1 MRSVRNNSMTSFLQ
15 RREFLLLSAA
25 TLAGCQLAPPFSE
38 AAFSDPANISTPLPD
53 AADWQRLAGQLTGE
67 LLFSAAD
74 AFNRLKKA
82 ANARYDEVPTAVIIR
97 CQTTA
102 DVQHAIRFI
111 HQYQLPFAVR
121 SGGHSYTGLSSTSG
135 VLLDIGLLNQIS
147 LDQHIAHIG
156 AGAKLADVY
165 ASLGQQQRSIP
176 AGSCASVGIAGLVLG
191 GGLGIADRR
200 FGLTCDALRRVELVT
215 ATGELI
221 YCSASEHPALFW
233 ALRGGGGG
241 QFGIATHFEF
251 DTFATA
257 PIRNYIGRYP
267 LKDGNKVLS
276 VWQQWLKTLP
286 DEIWTQATVWF
297 NGQKDAKP
305 EIQLRACSMGHL
317 ALLSQHWYQLALQL
331 GNVWSEV
338 DMQDHQYLDF
348 MLTDCDGL
356 EMPECKLPNQHERG
370 QLKRVAMAGSSDIFN
385 DYLPLSALH
394 HLLNAIR
401 KRHKDG
407 FRGGL
412 MLTSMGGAIRRFDKK
427 STAFAHRD
435 AVLSAQYLF
444 SGPVGTP
451 ESMLQEGAVWVN
463 QMRQQM
469 RRWSTNGAYLNYT
482 DALIQDWPQAYYGDN
497 YVALQQ
503 LKRQYDPTNLFKFA
517 QSIQPI

>member
-1 MRSVRNNSMTSFLQ
+1 MATLLK
-15 RREFLLLSAA
+15 RRDFLLLSAA
-25 TLAGCQLAPPFSE
+25 TLAGCQVAPPAFPDL
-38 AAFSDPANISTPLPD
+38 AFSDSTKTGKALPD
-53 AADWQRLAGQLTGE
+53 AHDWQQLAQQLSGE
-67 LLFSAAD
+67 LLFPAAD
-74 AFNRLKKA
+74 EFNRLKKA
-82 ANARYDEVPTAVIIR
+82 ANARYDEVSTAVIIR
-97 CQTTA
+97 CRTA
-102 DVQHAIRFI
+102 SDVQHAIRFI
-111 HQYQLPFAVR
+111 RQYQLPFAVR

-147 LDQHIAHIG
+147 LHHNIASIG
-156 AGAKLADVY
+156 AGAKLGDVY
-165 ASLGQQQRSIP
+165 ATLGQQQRSIP

-215 ATGELI
+215 AAGELI
-221 YCSASEHPALFW
+221 YCSNTEHPELFW
-233 ALRGGGGG
+233 ALRGAGGG

-251 DTFATA
+251 ETFATA

-267 LKDGNKVLS
+267 LKDGNQVLA

-286 DEIWTQATVWF
+286 DEIWSQATVWF
-297 NGQKDAKP
+297 NGQPDSKP
-305 EIQLRACSMGHL
+305 EIQLRACSMGHS

-331 GNVWSEV
+331 GSVWSEV

-394 HLLNAIR
+394 HVLNAIR
-401 KRHKDG
+401 KRHRDG

-412 MLTSMGGAIRRFDKK
+412 MLTSMGGAIGRVNPED
-427 STAFAHRD
+427 SAFAHRA

-451 ESMLQEGAVWVN
+451 EAMLQEGAVWVN
-463 QMRQQM
+463 QMRKQM
-469 RRWSTNGAYLNYT
+469 RPWSSNGAYLNYT
-482 DALIQDWPQAYYGDN
+482 DALIKDWPQAYYGNN

-503 LKRQYDPTNLFKFA
+503 LKRQYDPDNFFRFA
-517 QSIQPI
+517 QSIQPG

>member
-1 MRSVRNNSMTSFLQ
+1 MQ
-15 RREFLLLSAA
+15 RRQFLALTTA
-25 TLAGCQLAPPFSE
+25 TLAVAGCQFNQIPE
-38 AAFSDPANISTPLPD
+38 PALSTLPD
-53 AADWQRLAGQLTGE
+53 LNSWQQLQAKLQGD
-67 LLFSAAD
+67 LLFQSAD
-74 AFNRLKKA
+74 GFERLKKA
-82 ANARYDEVPTAVIIR
+82 ANARYDEIPTAVIIR
-97 CQTTA
+97 CKTAA

-111 HQYQLPFAVR
+111 RQYQLPFALR

-135 VLLDIGLLNQIS
+135 VLLDTGLLNQLS
-147 LDQHIAHIG
+147 LHHHIASIG
-156 AGAKLADVY
+156 AGAKLGDVY
-165 ASLGQQQRSIP
+165 ARLGQEQRSIP

-276 VWQQWLKTLP
+276 VWQQWLKKLP

-305 EIQLRACSMGHL
+305 EIQLRACSMGHP
-317 ALLSQHWYQLALQL
+317 ALLSQHWHLLVLQL
-331 GNVWSEV
+331 GNIWAEV

-356 EMPECKLPNQHERG
+356 EMPECKLPNQDERG

-401 KRHKDG
+401 KRHADG

-412 MLTSMGGAIRRFDKK
+412 MLTSMGGAISRVPAAE
-427 STAFAHRD
+427 SAFAHRA

-469 RRWSTNGAYLNYT
+469 RPWSTNGAYLNYT
-482 DALIQDWPQAYYGDN
+482 DALIKDWPQAYYGDN

-503 LKRQYDPTNLFKFA
+503 LKRQYDPTNLFRFA

>member
-1 MRSVRNNSMTSFLQ
+1 MFCCKNAGSTTLQ
-15 RREFLLLSAA
+15 RRQFLALTTA
-25 TLAGCQLAPPFSE
+25 TLAVAGCQFNQIPE
-38 AAFSDPANISTPLPD
+38 PALSTLPD
-53 AADWQRLAGQLTGE
+53 LNSWQQLQAKLQGD
-67 LLFSAAD
+67 LLFQSAD
-74 AFNRLKKA
+74 GFERLKKA
-82 ANARYDEVPTAVIIR
+82 ANARYDEIPTAVIIR
-97 CQTTA
+97 CKTAA

-111 HQYQLPFAVR
+111 RQYQLPFALR

-135 VLLDIGLLNQIS
+135 VLLDTGLLNQLS
-147 LDQHIAHIG
+147 LHHHIASIG
-156 AGAKLADVY
+156 AGAKLGDVY
-165 ASLGQQQRSIP
+165 ARLGQEQRSIP

-215 ATGELI
+215 ATGDLI

-276 VWQQWLKTLP
+276 VWQQWLKKLP

-305 EIQLRACSMGHL
+305 EIQLRACSMGHP
-317 ALLSQHWYQLALQL
+317 ALLSQHWHLLVLQL
-331 GNVWSEV
+331 GNIWAEV

-356 EMPECKLPNQHERG
+356 EMPECKLPNQDERG

-401 KRHKDG
+401 KRHADG

-412 MLTSMGGAIRRFDKK
+412 MLTSMGGAISRVPAAE
-427 STAFAHRD
+427 SAFAHRA

-469 RRWSTNGAYLNYT
+469 RPWSTNGAYLNYT
-482 DALIQDWPQAYYGDN
+482 DALIKDWPQAYYGDN

-503 LKRQYDPTNLFKFA
+503 LKRQYDPTNLFRFA

>member
-1 MRSVRNNSMTSFLQ
+1 MFCRKNAGQAPLQ
-15 RREFLLLSAA
+15 RRQFLALTTA
-25 TLAGCQLAPPFSE
+25 TLATAGCQFNQLPKPQF
-38 AAFSDPANISTPLPD
+38 DDLPD
-53 AADWQRLAGQLTGE
+53 LNHWQQLQAKLQGDLLLQSADGFE
-67 LLFSAAD
+67 
-74 AFNRLKKA
+74 RLKKA
-82 ANARYDEVPTAVIIR
+82 ANARYDETPTAVIIR
-97 CQTTA
+97 CKTA
-102 DVQHAIRFI
+102 SDVQHAIRFI
-111 HQYQLPFAVR
+111 RQYKLPFALR

-135 VLLDIGLLNQIS
+135 VLLDTGLLDQIS
-147 LDQHIAHIG
+147 LQNNIASIG
-156 AGAKLADVY
+156 AGAKLGDVY
-165 ASLGQQQRSIP
+165 ARLGQAQRSIP

-251 DTFATA
+251 DTFATD

-276 VWQQWLKTLP
+276 LWQQWLKTLP

-305 EIQLRACSMGHL
+305 EIQLRACSMGHP
-317 ALLSQHWYQLALQL
+317 ALLSQYWHQLALKL
-331 GNVWSEV
+331 GSVWAEV

-356 EMPECKLPNQHERG
+356 EMPECKLPNQDERG

-401 KRHKDG
+401 KRHAAG

-412 MLTSMGGAIRRFDKK
+412 MLTSMGGAISRVPAAE
-427 STAFAHRD
+427 SAFAHRA

-451 ESMLQEGAVWVN
+451 EPMLQEGAVWVN

-497 YVALQQ
+497 YIALQQ
-503 LKRQYDPTNLFKFA
+503 LKRQYDPTNLFRFA

>member
-1 MRSVRNNSMTSFLQ
+1 LQ
-15 RREFLLLSAA
+15 RRQFLALTTASLAA
-25 TLAGCQLAPPFSE
+25 AGCQFRQVPNLTQQA
-38 AAFSDPANISTPLPD
+38 LPELTHWQQLIEKLQGEVLFQN
-53 AADWQRLAGQLTGE
+53 ADGFE
-67 LLFSAAD
+67 
-74 AFNRLKKA
+74 RLKKA
-82 ANARYDEVPTAVIIR
+82 ANARYDDVPTTVIIR
-97 CQTTA
+97 CRTTS

-111 HQYQLPFAVR
+111 SQYQLPFALR

-147 LDQHIAHIG
+147 LHQQVARIG
-156 AGAKLADVY
+156 AGAKLGDVY
-165 ASLGQQQRSIP
+165 ATLGQYQRSIP

-215 ATGELI
+215 ASGAII
-221 YCSASEHPALFW
+221 YCSATEHPELFW

-241 QFGIATHFEF
+241 QFGIATQFEF
-251 DTFATA
+251 DTFDTA

-276 VWQQWLKTLP
+276 VWQHWLKTLP
-286 DEIWTQATVWF
+286 DEIWTQATIWF
-297 NGQKDAKP
+297 NGQKNSKP
-305 EIQLRACSMGHL
+305 EIQLRACCMGHPG
-317 ALLSQHWYQLALQL
+317 LLSQYWHQLALQL
-331 GNVWSEV
+331 GAVWAEV
-338 DMQDHQYLDF
+338 DMQDHQYLEF
-348 MLTDCDGL
+348 MLSDCAGL
-356 EMPECKLPNQHERG
+356 EMPECKLPNQDERG

-401 KRHKDG
+401 KRHAAG

-412 MLTSMGGAIRRFDKK
+412 MLTSMGGAISRIP
-427 STAFAHRD
+427 SQHTAFAHRA

-451 ESMLQEGAVWVN
+451 EAMLQEGAVWVN

-469 RRWSTNGAYLNYT
+469 RPWSTNGAYLNYT
-482 DALIQDWPQAYYGDN
+482 DALIKDWPQAYYGDN
-497 YVALQQ
+497 YVRLQR
-503 LKRQYDPTNLFKFA
+503 LKRQYDPGNLFRFA
-517 QSIQPI
+517 QSIQPG

>member
-1 MRSVRNNSMTSFLQ
+1 MQ
-15 RREFLLLSAA
+15 RRQFLALTTA
-25 TLAGCQLAPPFSE
+25 TLAVAGCQFNQIPE
-38 AAFSDPANISTPLPD
+38 PALSTLPD
-53 AADWQRLAGQLTGE
+53 LNSWQQLQAKLQGD
-67 LLFSAAD
+67 LLFQSAD
-74 AFNRLKKA
+74 GFERLKKA
-82 ANARYDEVPTAVIIR
+82 ANARYDEIPTAVIIR
-97 CQTTA
+97 CKTAA

-111 HQYQLPFAVR
+111 RQYQLPFALR

-135 VLLDIGLLNQIS
+135 VLLDTGLLNQLS
-147 LDQHIAHIG
+147 LHHHIASIG
-156 AGAKLADVY
+156 AGAKLGDVY
-165 ASLGQQQRSIP
+165 ARLGQEQRSIP

-215 ATGELI
+215 ATGDLI

-276 VWQQWLKTLP
+276 VWQQWLKKLP

-305 EIQLRACSMGHL
+305 EIQLRACSMGHP
-317 ALLSQHWYQLALQL
+317 ALLSQHWHLLVLQL
-331 GNVWSEV
+331 GNIWAEV

-356 EMPECKLPNQHERG
+356 EMPECKLPNQDERG

-401 KRHKDG
+401 KRHADG

-412 MLTSMGGAIRRFDKK
+412 MLTSMGGAISRVPAAE
-427 STAFAHRD
+427 SAFAHRA

-469 RRWSTNGAYLNYT
+469 RPWSTNGAYLNYT
-482 DALIQDWPQAYYGDN
+482 DALIKDWPQAYYGDN

-503 LKRQYDPTNLFKFA
+503 LKRQYDPTNLFRFA